1 MRLGKENEG
10 FLYCFPDRRFT
21 PVTWLILV
29 KKLGKEI
36 YVKYLSGSTSFFTML
51 IGYARVSTQD
61 QVLHAQEDQLR
72 AAGCERI
79 ITDTMSGKVSERPGL
94 TEIKKLLR
102 QGDTLVVWRLDRLGR
117 SLRDLIDWVAYLD
130 SEGVALKS
138 LHESIDTGTS
148 TGKLVFHLF
157 GALAEFERNLIKER
171 TMAGLASA
179 RARGRLGGRPTTLDP
194 DKQQLAIRLYEA
206 KNTTVKEICEMLKIT
221 KPTLYT
227 YVRNHNTKCFD
238 SQA

>member
-1 MRLGKENEG
+1 M
-10 FLYCFPDRRFT
+10 
-21 PVTWLILV
+21 V

-79 ITDTMSGKVSERPGL
+79 FTDQVSGKVSERPGL
-94 TEIKKLLR
+94 TEIKKILR

-130 SEGVALKS
+130 SEVVALKS